1 MVITTQLD
9 KTLDTLSKAKLA
21 KNQFRYKTF
30 NSKINI
36 NFGVFGEKN
45 LPCIGLTIEKKFEK
59 YLRNDNFKSITIIN
73 SPENNK
79 QRILL
84 ILNNQNK
91 LKIFK
96 KLYEWIY
103 IDIQENSDLF
113 SSFQKIVNYITEYA
127 DLFERKILN
136 KVSKERLIGLYGE
149 LDTIFEL
156 LSSKKYT
163 DREVV
168 ESWKGYRNSTH
179 DFKIK
184 NLALEIKSSLNKS
197 LKIYCSSI
205 EQLRFNENFKT
216 YLCYRVYSE
225 EKTSSKGLN
234 IHELILNIYKKMKDK
249 KAIKILERKLDI
261 FGINII
267 KHNTK
272 LIRDRMTTYKIDNEF
287 PSFKEND
294 IHESIS
300 DVKYKLDLL
309 KCDNWKTDLKLYEL

>member
-9 KTLDTLSKAKLA
+9 KTLDTLSKAKLT

-30 NSKINI
+30 DSKINL

-45 LPCIGLTIEKKFEK
+45 LPCIGLTIEKKFQK
-59 YLRNDNFKSITIIN
+59 YLRNENFKSITIIN
-73 SPENNK
+73 SPEKDK

-91 LKIFK
+91 LNIFK
-96 KLYEWIY
+96 KLYQWIY
-103 IDIQENSDLF
+103 IDLQENSDSF
-113 SSFQKIVNYITEYA
+113 SSFQKIVNYINEYA
-127 DLFERKILN
+127 DLFERKILS
-136 KVSKERLIGLYGE
+136 KFSKERLIGLYGE

-163 DREVV
+163 DREIV
-168 ESWKGYRNSTH
+168 ESWNGYRSSTH
-179 DFKIK
+179 DFKIN
-184 NLALEIKSSLNKS
+184 NLALEIKSSLNNS

-205 EQLRFNENFKT
+205 DQLRFNKNFKT
-216 YLCYRVYSE
+216 YLCYRVYRE
-225 EKTSSKGLN
+225 EKNSSKGLN
-234 IHELILNIYKKMKDK
+234 IHELILNIYKKIKDK
-249 KAIKILERKLDI
+249 KVVKVLERKLEI

-272 LIRDRMTTYKIDNEF
+272 LIRDSITTYKIDNKF
-287 PSFKEND
+287 PSFKDN
-294 IHESIS
+294 IHDSIS
-300 DVKYKLDLL
+300 DVKYKLDLF